1 MVDRDSNG
9 GRRRTPVAALGQFN
23 RGEGA
28 GFWGVAGAV
37 TRREGRA
44 MGLKCCGLGLGAGLA
59 EGGFCKKNMGGGSP
73 WRAFFCILFSLLTP
87 TFRFRSGGHDR
98 SLQSLHRQAGF

>member
-1 MVDRDSNG
+1 VVDRDSNG

-59 EGGFCKKNMGGGSP
+59 EGGFCKKKHGRRKPLAGV
-73 WRAFFCILFSLLTP
+73 FLHIVLTSHP
-87 TFRFRSGGHDR
+87 N
-98 SLQSLHRQAGF
+98 L